1 MRHFKTFDLDTLI
14 RNIFLF
20 YIKISNNC
28 IKFTLIRN
36 IIPMDSRKIGELIQK
51 RRLQLKLTQKD
62 VAEMTGMTFKSISEI
77 ELGIRNPTLNTL
89 NKILEILGLAI
100 SVQIKIMN

>member
-1 MRHFKTFDLDTLI
+1 
-14 RNIFLF
+14 
-20 YIKISNNC
+20 
-28 IKFTLIRN
+28 
-36 IIPMDSRKIGELIQK
+36 MDNRKIGELIQK